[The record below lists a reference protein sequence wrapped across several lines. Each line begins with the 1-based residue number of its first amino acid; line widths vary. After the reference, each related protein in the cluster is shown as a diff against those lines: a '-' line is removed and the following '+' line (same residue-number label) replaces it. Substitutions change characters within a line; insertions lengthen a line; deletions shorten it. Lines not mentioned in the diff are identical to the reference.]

1 MKRILSILVLVLLGG
16 SALALPQEYGGRH
29 VTPVYVGSRVCGECH
44 WGVKSGNQYEKWRR
58 GPHAHAYSSLWTL
71 EAKEIARLSGIPGE
85 PQESLVCLGCH
96 ATAWDTEGWE
106 RDATFVLEDGVQ
118 CERCHGPGSEYMAVE
133 VMMNREAAMMAG
145 LMMPTEQDCMM
156 CHAEKGSHTL
166 VLGKSEFDPK
176 EWWKRLAHPIPEDGH
191 PQAAARVDLR
201 IPLGAKPADE
211 SHFLGVASCASCH
224 RSAAMGYQFSRWR
237 ESPHADAYAVLATDR
252 GYELAKEACVEGD
265 PQADTRCLECHTTG
279 AGLGDGHFAGG
290 FDRSEGV
297 QCESCHGAGSA
308 YASDAVMKAAG
319 GKHGP
324 GLSNLGEESCL
335 RCHGEAH
342 GIAFDYAMAL
352 EKIAHPMHVPEVELP
367 ELYKTPLNLAIT
379 PNGRELYVA
388 CEASDSV
395 IVVDARTR
403 KVVAEVETGGQATDV
418 TFDPKGALAY
428 VSNRLDDTVT
438 VVDVTTRGVIR
449 TIPVGDEPHGL
460 VFDSSGKTLFVLD
473 TGANSISMID
483 PVTGDETRRL
493 AASRNPWSLALS
505 PDGSTIAVTNTLAAL
520 NELRQNTWSEVTL
533 VDPARGRV
541 VDRMKVPDTNL
552 CQGIAWHP
560 SGDFLFLTLNRT
572 KSLVPMTRLLQGW
585 TITNGFG
592 IVWKDGRVDQLLL
605 DRPDICFPDT
615 ADVAFTPDG
624 KYAFFTSSGS
634 DRVAVVDVP
643 KLLAMLDA
651 ATPYE
656 REHVF
661 PNHIGK
667 PCEFVIADIPTGK
680 SPRGVTVSPDGKL
693 GYTANSLDDSLTVFD
708 TKTFEVVATIDLG
721 GSKEITKIRWGEQ
734 LFHNSSITFRRQF
747 SCHSCH
753 PDGNVDGVTY
763 DIEPD
768 GVGLDPVDNRTLRG
782 ILDTAPF
789 KWSGLNPS
797 LARQCG
803 ARLAVFFTRIDPYT
817 PEELDALTTYICT
830 IPRPPNRFRPL
841 GADLTPAQRRG
852 KRIFER
858 RYKNDGTPL
867 SPEGR
872 CVTCHFPPLYTDR
885 MKHDMGFQFP
895 YDRDTSFDTP
905 HLNNVYETAPYLHNG
920 AALTLE
926 EIWTVYNPDDM
937 HGVTNDMTKDQLNDL
952 IEFLKT
958 L

>member
-1 MKRILSILVLVLLGG
+1 MKPIVSISILTLLGG
-16 SALALPQEYGGRH
+16 IALALPQEYGGRR

-44 WGVKSGNQYEKWRR
+44 WGEKAGNQYEKWRG
-58 GPHAHAYSSLWTL
+58 GPHSQAYASLWTR

-106 RDATFVLEDGVQ
+106 RDETFVLEDGVQ
-118 CERCHGPGSEYMAVE
+118 CERCHGPGSEYMTSE
-133 VMMNREAAMMAG
+133 VMVDCEKAMAAG
-145 LMMPTEQDCMM
+145 LRLPTERDCLM

-166 VLGKSEFDPK
+166 VLGESGFQLE
-176 EWWKRLAHPIPEDGH
+176 EWRRRLHHPIPEDGNAH
-191 PQAAARVDLR
+191 NTPREGLR
-201 IPLGAKPADE
+201 MPFASTPSEE
-211 SHFLGVASCASCH
+211 SHFLGAAACGSCH
-224 RSAAMGYQFSRWR
+224 RGPEMGYQFSRWR
-237 ESPHADAYAVLATDR
+237 YGVHSHAYATLATER
-252 GYELAKEACVEGD
+252 GYEIAEEMGVIGD
-265 PQADTRCLECHTTG
+265 PQASDACLECHTTG
-279 AGLGDGHFAGG
+279 AELADGHFAPG
-290 FDRSEGV
+290 FDRSDGV

-308 YASDAVMKAAG
+308 YASSEVMMSSG
-319 GKHGP
+319 GQHGP
-324 GLSNLGEESCL
+324 GLSNIGEESCL
-335 RCHGEAH
+335 KCHGDAH
-342 GIAFDYAMAL
+342 GIPYDHAAAL
-352 EKIAHPMHVPEVELP
+352 EKIAHPMHLP
-367 ELYKTPLNLAIT
+367 EAKLPQLYKTPLNIAVT
-379 PNGRELYVA
+379 PDGGELYIA

-395 IVVDARTR
+395 IVVNARTR

-418 TFDPKGALAY
+418 TFNPAGTLAY
-428 VSNRLDDTVT
+428 VSNRLGDTVT
-438 VVDVTTRGVIR
+438 VVDVATRGVVR
-449 TIPVGDEPHGL
+449 TIEVGDEPHGL
-460 VFDSSGKTLFVLD
+460 VFDTPGENLYVLN
-473 TGANSISMID
+473 TGADSISIFD
-483 PVTGDETRRL
+483 PETGEEIRRL

-505 PDGSTIAVTNTLAAL
+505 PDGSTIAVTNTLASLA
-520 NELRQNTWSEVTL
+520 ELRQNTHSEVTII
-533 VDPARGRV
+533 DTAKGRV
-541 VDRMKVPDTNL
+541 VDRIEVPDTNL

-560 SGDFLFLTLNRT
+560 SGEFLFLTLNRT

-615 ADVAFTPDG
+615 ADVEFTPDG
-624 KYAFFTSSGS
+624 RLAFLTSSGS
-634 DRVAVVDVP
+634 DRVAVVDVG
-643 KLLAMLDA
+643 KLVSMLEA
-651 ATPYE
+651 ATDFE

-661 PNHIGK
+661 PNHVGK

-680 SPRGVTVSPDGKL
+680 SPRGIAVSPDGKL
-693 GYTANSLDDSLTVFD
+693 AYTADSLDDTVTVFD
-708 TKTFEVVATIDLG
+708 TKTLEVIDTIDLG

-734 LFHNSSITFRRQF
+734 LFHNAGITFRRQF

-797 LARQCG
+797 LSRQCG
-803 ARLAVFFTRIDPYT
+803 PRLAVFFTRIDPFT

-852 KRIFER
+852 KRLFER
-858 RYKNDGTPL
+858 AYRNDG
-867 SPEGR
+867 SMIPEDGR

-885 MKHDMGFQFP
+885 MNHDMGFKFP
-895 YDRDTSFDTP
+895 YDRGTDFDTP
-905 HLNNVYETAPYLHNG
+905 HLNNVYETPPYLHNG

-926 EIWTVYNPDDM
+926 EIWTVYNPDDK